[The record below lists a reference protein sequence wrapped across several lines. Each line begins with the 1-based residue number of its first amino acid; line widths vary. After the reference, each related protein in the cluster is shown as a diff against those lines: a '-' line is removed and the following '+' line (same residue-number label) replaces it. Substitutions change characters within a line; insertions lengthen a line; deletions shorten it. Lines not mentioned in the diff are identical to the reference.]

1 MRGRKGIILRA
12 GESWVILS
20 TWRKEPVRER
30 GIKDAKGRQMSR
42 RVDGG
47 SVPREGVGLP
57 RGEEQGAGI
66 VVQGRALTLG
76 RGVS

>member
-1 MRGRKGIILRA
+1 M
-12 GESWVILS
+12 
-20 TWRKEPVRER
+20 RER